1 MRNKWMASTKS
12 QSHIMYRTCRS
23 FVKNILDEG
32 GEKLIR
38 RMELSISGNTG
49 VIINSEPRSL
59 HFNSICN
66 PTTPLYHREES
77 VQVHKSERSFY

>member
-1 MRNKWMASTKS
+1 MDGVNKKS
-12 QSHIMYRTCRS
+12 VTHNVQNMYCRS

-66 PTTPLYHREES
+66 PTTPLYHREDL
-77 VQVHKSERSFY
+77 

>member
-1 MRNKWMASTKS
+1 MDGVNKKS
-12 QSHIMYRTCRS
+12 VTHNVQYIRRS

>member
-1 MRNKWMASTKS
+1 MDGVNKKS
-12 QSHIMYRTCRS
+12 VTHNVHIS
-23 FVKNILDEG
+23 FVKNSIRG